1 MLFLKQS
8 TAATVKIGPFLDST
22 DGNTAETALTISQ
35 ADVRLSKNGGDIA
48 QKNESSAATHD
59 ELGLYDCDL
68 DTTDTGTLGRLQLFV
83 HESGALAV
91 WHEFMVVPAN
101 VYDSLVGGS
110 DSLEVDATAISGDST
125 AADNAEAFF
134 DGTGYAG
141 TNNVIP
147 TVTTLTGH
155 TAQTGDNYARL
166 GAPAGASIAADIAEV
181 EGQTDDIGAAGAGLS
196 AVPLERRLGCRST
209 VRSNR
214 RPERLRP
221 AHQGRTRF
229 RPRRSQ

>member
-83 HESGALAV
+83 HESGALSV

-134 DGTGYAG
+134 DGTGYAETHSPATPPKRATITPG
-141 TNNVIP
+141 W
-147 TVTTLTGH
+147 
-155 TAQTGDNYARL
+155 ARL
-166 GAPAGASIAADIAEV
+166 QAPALPPTS
-181 EGQTDDIGAAGAGLS
+181 
-196 AVPLERRLGCRST
+196 PK
-209 VRSNR
+209 
-214 RPERLRP
+214 
-221 AHQGRTRF
+221 
-229 RPRRSQ
+229 